1 MKIYNT
7 IDIDT
12 AFYLT
17 VRYKIM
23 SLQVLP
29 KPTSGEKAPRP
40 SNETRRAQAVVKTGL
55 IDAPNSDLFQI
66 YCDLAKDLTGFEQA
80 RFSLFDGEAQCSMA
94 GAGVDE
100 SYKVGNRI
108 ERSKWNVCSYV
119 LLNTEPMVVE
129 DFYKDPDWSEHP
141 FIKSGDAPHAYA
153 GFPVINKDNYALGTL
168 CLFNTEPKK
177 LLADQENLL
186 IRISKNIAHL
196 LDLQVEQRS
205 LTAQKIVQA
214 SDILSDELPGATLLD
229 LKALLLL
236 ESDLKV
242 SARDANSLVEN
253 GFCITDIKSNAILTS
268 TGRLLIEKMGITPK
282 PMKRLKISGDDASE
296 LIDKMF
302 SELQ

>member
-1 MKIYNT
+1 
-7 IDIDT
+7 
-12 AFYLT
+12 
-17 VRYKIM
+17 M
-23 SLQVLP
+23 SLQVPP
-29 KPTSGEKAPRP
+29 KPTPGEKAPRP

-282 PMKRLKISGDDASE
+282 PMKRVKISGNDASE